1 MLEQVQDRRLNG
13 RDLSED
19 VGGKVEG
26 RKFVG
31 AVADYVVQDEAA
43 AVAAV
48 LCPSPSLQSLEYR

>member
-19 VGGKVEG
+19 VGGKGE
-26 RKFVG
+26 RREFVG
-31 AVADYVVQDEAA
+31 AVADHVVQDEDA

-48 LCPSPSLQSLEYR
+48 LCPLSSLQNLEYG